1 VASLPSGRIFQ
12 DLGSTWTEQQK
23 LVASDGAADDWFG
36 FRLAASGDTLVIAA
50 PYGDDNGNS
59 SGAAYVFRYSGS
71 SWNEIQKLVP
81 SDGSDGDRFGRSVA
95 IQGGTIMVGADQH
108 GSGGPGALY
117 VFRHD
122 GANWPEEEKLLAP
135 DAEAYDQFGRSVVIS
150 EDIAVAGLGEYF
162 NGGAGAAYAY
172 GYDGAAWFLKA
183 KLLASDGAVRD
194 AFGDTLDI
202 SDDYLLIGAHG
213 DDDNGQTS
221 HPGHRTAQIFISPY
235 MNGVSGSSGPPALA
249 GSAHRLGI
257 KDQKGP

>member
-59 SGAAYVFRYSGS
+59 SGAAYV
-71 SWNEIQKLVP
+71 
-81 SDGSDGDRFGRSVA
+81 
-95 IQGGTIMVGADQH
+95 
-108 GSGGPGALY
+108 
-117 VFRHD
+117 
-122 GANWPEEEKLLAP
+122 
-135 DAEAYDQFGRSVVIS
+135 
-150 EDIAVAGLGEYF
+150 
-162 NGGAGAAYAY
+162 Y